1 MTKKTMDNVKS
12 EETTGLNRDLQSTI
26 VVAAG
31 FSLRCP
37 RFAARVVRMEFRWKE
52 QHWDRVFFCPDTLV
66 YSWPYRFTSTS
77 YSFILYTWGQN
88 NVSTQ
93 HKREHL

>member
-1 MTKKTMDNVKS
+1 VTKKTMDDVKS

-26 VVAAG
+26 EAVAG
-31 FSLRCP
+31 FSLWCP

-52 QHWDRVFFCPDTLV
+52 QHWDRIFCQDNSV
-66 YSWPYRFTSTS
+66 CSWPCRFTNTS

-88 NVSTQ
+88 NVSPQQT
-93 HKREHL
+93 REHL